1 MEETEARAA
10 FITAALVL
18 LVMPLVYIMGLA
30 VLFLVVSVSP
40 WSETRLVMVIAAV
53 VWGLIVIVS
62 MLVVARRLIRRS
74 ALTSDR

>member
-1 MEETEARAA
+1 
-10 FITAALVL
+10 
-18 LVMPLVYIMGLA
+18 MPLVYIMGLA
-30 VLFLVVSVSP
+30 VLFLAVSVSP
-40 WSETRLVMVIAAV
+40 WSDTRPVMVMAAL

>member
-1 MEETEARAA
+1 MDETEARAA

-18 LVMPLVYIMGLA
+18 LVMPLVYILGLA
-30 VLFLVVSVSP
+30 VLFLAVSVSP

>member
-30 VLFLVVSVSP
+30 VLFLAVSVSP